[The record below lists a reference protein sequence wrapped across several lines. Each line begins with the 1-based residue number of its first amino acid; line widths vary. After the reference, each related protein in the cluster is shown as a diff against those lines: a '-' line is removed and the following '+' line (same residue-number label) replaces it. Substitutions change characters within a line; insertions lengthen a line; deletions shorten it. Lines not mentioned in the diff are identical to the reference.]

1 MSYSLQLA
9 WLGIRRNP
17 AIAGL
22 IVLTLALGVGATMT
36 ALALFLLLSRD
47 PLPDRSG
54 QVYAVQID
62 SREAP
67 APTEDSTSP
76 EPPDLIGMS
85 DGLRLLDA
93 RRAQRQALMVNA
105 LFSIRSGQASK
116 DGEIGLMAT
125 ADLFPMFGVRFLYG
139 GPWTAA
145 DEQARARVVVISAEL
160 NQTLFDGR
168 NSVGETV
175 EVNGETFRVAG
186 ISARWNPRPH
196 FFLLSSFV
204 YGDEG
209 EQIFVPVQTAN
220 ELGFSPVGQINCN
233 GRSALNMQSPDPD
246 RCRWLAYW
254 VELESAAAV
263 QSYRDYLLADSREQ
277 QALGRFERAP
287 NVKLS
292 TVNEW
297 LEAHKVVPD
306 DVRLGVWIAF
316 SLFAVCLANAAG
328 LLSAKFLR
336 RSSEIGIRRA
346 LGATRRS
353 VFVQYLAE
361 AGLLGLLGSVCALP
375 LVALGLWVIRQ
386 QPVAYAFMAEID
398 PWLFLELLVL
408 AVLVTAVVGGLPAW
422 RACRVA
428 PAIQVKSL

>member
-1 MSYSLQLA
+1 MIVGHDVVQGPIDTAGCLFYQ
-9 WLGIRRNP
+9 
-17 AIAGL
+17 AGL
-22 IVLTLALGVGATMT
+22 ICRGVAALVQPTHGERKGGQSLVQRSSHVT
-36 ALALFLLLSRD
+36 A
-47 PLPDRSG
+47 
-54 QVYAVQID
+54 AVQHQRKQNGRGWQMF
-62 SREAP
+62 SGVERELDEA
-67 APTEDSTSP
+67 AAA
-76 EPPDLIGMS
+76 LIE
-85 DGLRLLDA
+85 
-93 RRAQRQALMVNA
+93 RRAQGQLHFGCCLILRQH
-105 LFSIRSGQASK
+105 
-116 DGEIGLMAT
+116 
-125 ADLFPMFGVRFLYG
+125 
-139 GPWTAA
+139 
-145 DEQARARVVVISAEL
+145 QARTINRAE
-160 NQTLFDGR
+160 F
-168 NSVGETV
+168 
-175 EVNGETFRVAG
+175 
-186 ISARWNPRPH
+186 
-196 FFLLSSFV
+196 
-204 YGDEG
+204 
-209 EQIFVPVQTAN
+209 
-220 ELGFSPVGQINCN
+220 
-233 GRSALNMQSPDPD
+233 
-246 RCRWLAYW
+246 
-254 VELESAAAV
+254 ESAAAV